1 MIGDDYQMLYDLER
15 RAHRITRQK
24 LEKAAHDR
32 DRYRR
37 RIRQEQAWREEL
49 LKQIKYA
56 KIQAEIMKMY
66 METLERSTMHEPN
79 PTPSRE
85 KSGSKAACVEEND
98 HRGTESRAR

>member
-15 RAHRITRQK
+15 RAHHITRQK
-24 LEKAAHDR
+24 LEKVAHDR

-37 RIRQEQAWREEL
+37 RIQQEQAWREEL

-79 PTPSRE
+79 PTPSSE
-85 KSGSKAACVEEND
+85 ESGSETARVEEND
-98 HRGTESRAR
+98 H

>member
-37 RIRQEQAWREEL
+37 RIRQEQAWREEI

-66 METLERSTMHEPN
+66 MDTLERSAANEPN

-85 KSGSKAACVEEND
+85 KSGSKAAHVEETD
-98 HRGTESRAR
+98 RRRA

>member
-24 LEKAAHDR
+24 FEKAVHDR

-85 KSGSKAACVEEND
+85 KSGSKAACVEEID

>member
-66 METLERSTMHEPN
+66 MEILERSATNEPY
-79 PTPSRE
+79 PTASRE
-85 KSGSKAACVEEND
+85 KSGSEAACVEETD
-98 HRGTESRAR
+98 RRRTQSRAR

>member
-37 RIRQEQAWREEL
+37 RIRQEQALREGL

-66 METLERSTMHEPN
+66 MEILERSATNESIG
-79 PTPSRE
+79 TASRE
-85 KSGSKAACVEEND
+85 KSGSETARVEEND
-98 HRGTESRAR
+98 H